1 MTTTSALPKVMNAA
15 VVDAAGPL
23 HAIHIQAVPVPR
35 LAPNHII
42 IALEYAGV
50 GSWDASQRAGLD
62 GAVKPRTILGVDGS
76 GTMAAIGSSVEKFS
90 VGDRVYSY
98 SYGNPSGGFYAEYVS
113 VPADRVGHVPPH
125 LKMAVAGAMPCVA
138 LTALSGLETLRVKRG
153 HTLLVFGASGGVGS
167 LAVWIAGVK
176 RATVVGT
183 ARPDAQEYV
192 RLLGAAHAIDP
203 VSSERETI
211 IKRIAPAGFDASLVT
226 ASGSA
231 LPAFVSHLEAKAPL
245 AYPKGVDP
253 KPHLNGHPGL
263 AFDGEMSREAFD
275 RLNAVIGSQM
285 IPLRTEV
292 FPLKDVVEAH
302 RRIECGHVIGDRAAH
317 QFMTI
322 ANRATAGADLDNISP
337 SDFELDS
344 CLGPQLQSRRLSSEG
359 PRP

>member
-1 MTTTSALPKVMNAA
+1 MTTTSALPKV
-15 VVDAAGPL
+15 AAGTL
-23 HAIHIQAVPVPR
+23 NAIHIQAVPVGR
-35 LAPNHII
+35 LAPNHIN

-50 GSWDASQRAGLD
+50 GSWDTSQRAGLD

-76 GTMAAIGSSVEKFS
+76 GTIAAIGSSVEKFS
-90 VGDRVYSY
+90 VG
-98 SYGNPSGGFYAEYVS
+98 
-113 VPADRVGHVPPH
+113 VGTVRPDN
-125 LKMAVAGAMPCVA
+125 
-138 LTALSGLETLRVKRG
+138 
-153 HTLLVFGASGGVGS
+153 GVG
-167 LAVWIAGVK
+167 
-176 RATVVGT
+176 
-183 ARPDAQEYV
+183 
-192 RLLGAAHAIDP
+192 
-203 VSSERETI
+203 
-211 IKRIAPAGFDASLVT
+211 
-226 ASGSA
+226 
-231 LPAFVSHLEAKAPL
+231 
-245 AYPKGVDP
+245 P

-275 RLNAVIGSQM
+275 RLNAVIGSQT

-322 ANRATAGADLDNISP
+322 TNRATAGADLDNISP